1 MNYETTEGKIM
12 KILNSNNDFSTV
24 IPLYTE
30 ATRSLSGMDFNSIDN
45 MISDKWGKD
54 TLNTIK
60 RISDINNSR

>member
-1 MNYETTEGKIM
+1 MNYETIEGKIIR
-12 KILNSNNDFSTV
+12 ILNSNNDFPAV

-30 ATRSLSGMDFNSIDN
+30 ATRSLNGVDFSSINN
-45 MISDKWGKD
+45 MISEKWGKD